1 MVNWEPQVPTPDAKL
16 GWRCAMAVSPEMMKG
31 TVVPII
37 LKLLSEK
44 EMYGYEIIKVVNERT
59 QQALEWKEGTLY
71 PWLHSLE
78 QEGLISSAWRES
90 EAGRRRKYYALT
102 RKGQAEMV
110 RKVNEWQTLARAVS
124 AVLCATAPA

>member
-1 MVNWEPQVPTPDAKL
+1 ME
-16 GWRCAMAVSPEMMKG
+16 GRHAVS
-31 TVVPII
+31 
-37 LKLLSEK
+37 
-44 EMYGYEIIKVVNERT
+44 
-59 QQALEWKEGTLY
+59 
-71 PWLHSLE
+71 WLHSLE
-78 QEGLISSAWRES
+78 QDGLISSAWRES

>member
-1 MVNWEPQVPTPDAKL
+1 
-16 GWRCAMAVSPEMMKG
+16 MAISSELVKG

-44 EMYGYEIIKVVNERT
+44 EMYGYEIIRVVNERT
-59 QQALEWKEGTLY
+59 NQALEWKEGTLY

-78 QEGLISSAWRES
+78 QDGMIASAWRES

-102 RKGQAEMV
+102 RKGAAEMTRRV
-110 RKVNEWQTLARAVS
+110 DEWQSLAKAVS
-124 AVLCATAPA
+124 AVLLAPVPA

>member
-1 MVNWEPQVPTPDAKL
+1 M
-16 GWRCAMAVSPEMMKG
+16 AMSPELVKG

-44 EMYGYEIIKVVNERT
+44 EMYGYEIIRVVNERT
-59 QQALEWKEGTLY
+59 NQVLEWKEGTLY

-78 QEGLISSAWRES
+78 QDGLICSAWRAS

-102 RKGQAEMV
+102 RKGALEMSRRV
-110 RKVNEWQTLARAVS
+110 DEWQSLAKAVS
-124 AVLCATAPA
+124 AVLLVPLPA